1 MKPSD
6 RSSRGDTKALTIAP
20 LALRAVASEVM
31 LMHQCGLDDG
41 HGRLRAQDHV
51 AEAHEGK
58 EAVGTARLGEGG
70 VEATDDAN
78 GQAAQ
83 RDRAGGAF

>member
-1 MKPSD
+1 MP
-6 RSSRGDTKALTIAP
+6 RP

-70 VEATDDAN
+70 DEAVTLRLKRRYQSA
-78 GQAAQ
+78 
-83 RDRAGGAF
+83 RRRAFRAPCGGC